1 MTATPPINHFEI
13 LQEQVPFA
21 RWGISEL
28 SPLTVVAE
36 LQGHKQLL
44 AHGPA
49 LAGPL
54 SGESTR
60 AHPAATGI
68 WGVLRRVSGAQLPG
82 KQWDSR
88 LG

>member
-1 MTATPPINHFEI
+1 MLNPFHKSLGDSQSEGAHCKMGHFKV
-13 LQEQVPFA
+13 VP
-21 RWGISEL
+21 L
-28 SPLTVVAE
+28 LPVVAE
-36 LQGHKQLL
+36 LQGYKQVL

-49 LAGPL
+49 LACPL
-54 SGESTR
+54 SWASTR

-68 WGVLRRVSGAQLPG
+68 WGILRRVRPAQLPG